1 VAVRSEEWRVASGEW
16 GERESFL
23 GKNTEMAVKDY
34 RQLIVW
40 QRAMDLVES
49 VYRLTTRYPKE
60 ELYGLT
66 SQTRRAS
73 VSVPSNIAEGQGR
86 QTTADFM
93 HFLAIARGSLK
104 ELETQVI
111 IARRLGYVTAE
122 DEAQLLGKADDV
134 SRLLSGLKRSLA
146 RKIER

>member
-1 VAVRSEEWRVASGEW
+1 MAVR
-16 GERESFL
+16 
-23 GKNTEMAVKDY
+23 DY

-49 VYRLTTRYPKE
+49 VYRLTARYPKE

-86 QTTADFM
+86 RTTADFM
-93 HFLAIARGSLK
+93 HFLAMARGSLK

-111 IARRLGYVTAE
+111 IACRLGYVAAG
-122 DEAQLLGKADDV
+122 DETQVLGMADEV
-134 SRLLSGLKRSLA
+134 SRLLSGLKNSL
-146 RKIER
+146 RKKSEG